1 MLART
6 SGQTSCEQL
15 WSGLSQIED
24 MRDSMGV
31 TKVTKRGHFRDGPAV
46 NLGSEMTYALGTSD
60 ISLVLPPL
68 PFCVQYLD
76 AASIATATSLSLCL
90 LLIWPTL
97 ATEKP
102 LPCLLTRELIQGAA
116 SCAPSRPPDPVR
128 LPSLTGT

>member
-31 TKVTKRGHFRDGPAV
+31 TRMGQFRDGTAV
-46 NLGSEMTYALGTSD
+46 NLDSEMTCALRTSD

-76 AASIATATSLSLCL
+76 AASISTATSLSLCL
-90 LLIWPTL
+90 LLIWPTS

-116 SCAPSRPPDPVR
+116 SCAPSRLPDPVR
-128 LPSLTGT
+128 LLSLTCT